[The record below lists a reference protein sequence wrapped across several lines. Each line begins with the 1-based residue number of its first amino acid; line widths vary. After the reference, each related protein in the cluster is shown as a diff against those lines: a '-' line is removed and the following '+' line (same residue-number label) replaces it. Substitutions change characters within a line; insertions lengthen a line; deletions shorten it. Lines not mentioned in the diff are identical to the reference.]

1 MESKSK
7 RRKLNYNPDNIRI
20 KKILEVLKKEAK
32 ISDDNFDSSQQPFF
46 ITNPTNNFTINYNHI
61 DLDKIPDGLN
71 RNIKNIYQILGDT
84 KKEIYI
90 HNWTILSL
98 DKALENYNL
107 YCSHNQSKIFDIAYT
122 YMGMGHVKVLSC
134 DLDTHL
140 LFFRPDGG
148 SNGYDR
154 DDNFNNLI
162 KNGSSNYKQ
171 FMFSDW
177 FFKLPLLENEV
188 LF

>member
-1 MESKSK
+1 MDSKSK
-7 RRKLNYNPDNIRI
+7 KRKFNNYQVDNRI
-20 KKILEVLKKEAK
+20 KKIVEILKEAK
-32 ISDDNFDSSQQPFF
+32 ISDDNYQSSQKPFF
-46 ITNPTNNFTINYNHI
+46 VNKPTKNFTINYNSI
-61 DLDKIPDGLN
+61 DISKIPEGLN
-71 RNIKNIYQILGDT
+71 RNIKSIYQILGDP

-98 DKALENYNL
+98 DEAINKYNL
-107 YCSHNQSKIFDIAYT
+107 YCSHNQSKIFDIAYI
-122 YMGMGHVKVLSC
+122 YMGMGHIKVLSC

-154 DDNFNNLI
+154 EDNFNKLI
-162 KNGSSNYKQ
+162 KNGSTNYKQ

-177 FFKLPLLENEV
+177 FFKLNSLENE
-188 LF
+188 LSF